1 MNVFHCSWVANRPSG
16 IKREMSLM
24 EIKKI
29 SVIGLGLMGTP
40 IATLLMKADY
50 QVTGFDILKKQVSN
64 LVPLG
69 LKTANSPKEAA
80 RGADLVILSLPNW
93 SAVLE
98 AVEGKEGVAAGAQK
112 GQIVV
117 DTSTSPPWESRALG
131 EKLAR
136 KRIEWMDVPISGSSA
151 QARMGNMVFMAG
163 GKRSIFERIK
173 PVLDRIGKKTV
184 YAGKMGDGAT
194 LKLVINHTLYLN
206 QAAAIEGLVLGM
218 KAGLKPDVL
227 FDVITSGAASSDL
240 LISRGKDM
248 LSGNFSPK
256 GPVVLANK
264 DLTLSME
271 TARRLGVVLPVG
283 ALYQQLLLKA
293 HYNGWDRQDATVVM
307 KIYEEM
313 AGFVRKRKRTSPGMK
328 KK

>member
-1 MNVFHCSWVANRPSG
+1 
-16 IKREMSLM
+16 M
-24 EIKKI
+24 EIKNI

-40 IATLLMKADY
+40 IATLLMKAGY
-50 QVTGFDILKKQVSN
+50 RVTGFDIIRKQMSN
-64 LVPLG
+64 LVSLG
-69 LKTANSPKEAA
+69 LKAANSPKEAA
-80 RGADLVILSLPNW
+80 KGADLVILSLPNW
-93 SAVLE
+93 NAVLE
-98 AVEGKEGVAAGAQK
+98 AVEGKNGVAAGARK
-112 GQIVV
+112 GQIVM

-131 EKLAR
+131 ERLAR
-136 KRIEWMDVPISGSSA
+136 KEIDWMDVPISGSSA
-151 QARMGNMVFMAG
+151 QARIGNMVFMAG
-163 GKRSIFERIK
+163 GKRSVFDRIK

-218 KAGLKPDVL
+218 KAGLEPDVL

-248 LSGNFSPK
+248 LSGIFSPK
-256 GPVVLANK
+256 GPVVIANK
-264 DLTLSME
+264 DLALSLE
-271 TARRLGVVLPVG
+271 TAKRWGVVLPVG

-293 HYNGWDRQDATVVM
+293 HYNGWDREDATAVM

-313 AGFVRKRKRTSPGMK
+313 AGMVRKEKRTSSRMK